1 LGVPCRYDG
10 GSKPNEEVIRFLE
23 RHECEVIR
31 ICPEVMG
38 GLSIPHPAN
47 EIQVREGKR
56 VVCDI
61 EGNDNTDA
69 FEKGARIACERACEK
84 GCTHA
89 ILKAKSPSCGVG
101 KIYDGTFSGILIP
114 GDGVAADLLRTQGI
128 ALATE
133 ETFKDLFGSD
143 FELALAGP
151 PMRYVVWRA
160 IGSFNRIVPSKS
172 SSKRISSN
180 SEA

>member
-1 LGVPCRYDG
+1 MHTIAVSACLLGVPCRYDG

-23 RHECEVIR
+23 RYECEVIR

-47 EIQVREGKR
+47 EIQVRGGKR

-101 KIYDGTFSGILIP
+101 KIYDGTFSGTLIP

-143 FELALAGP
+143 FEIAQ
-151 PMRYVVWRA
+151 
-160 IGSFNRIVPSKS
+160 
-172 SSKRISSN
+172 
-180 SEA
+180 